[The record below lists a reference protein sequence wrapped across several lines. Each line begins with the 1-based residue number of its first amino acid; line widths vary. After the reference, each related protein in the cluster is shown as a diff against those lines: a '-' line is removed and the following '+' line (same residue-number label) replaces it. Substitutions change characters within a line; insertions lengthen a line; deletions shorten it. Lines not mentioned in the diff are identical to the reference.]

1 LDELKA
7 NSTLDKQG
15 KVRGADCGVDAASAV
30 QNMSRAGMQIAQ
42 AVKACAGKN
51 TSDIL
56 KASAWTGHCAADIE
70 GAVASMLWVATWISM
85 AASHCSDAAKLD
97 TMCAG
102 MIEGLVSAAADI
114 ASSGTAM
121 MDACS
126 EKTAKEG
133 MDMDFTERRLEN
145 EEPPEDEADLELA
158 MCIQDSTLAATA
170 LAQFGVASD
179 QSIFVCPGLADHDN
193 TSTVNE
199 VCAHDVS
206 YMLNRMFQTFAFL
219 GASLTHCGRW
229 LGKHNPGECL
239 SAASQLTASAAG
251 IPMSGT
257 GMDLTCKGTMHYLGE
272 TFGEHGVDLASVAAI
287 ARRRL
292 DGGASADGPVLV

>member
-1 LDELKA
+1 MARLVFTAAHGFALLSASAAGTAPREIGAMEILMA
-7 NSTLDKQG
+7 QSHAGREETINSARSNAVLSATSWLHR
-15 KVRGADCGVDAASAV
+15 VPTNLCCIAASNGA
-30 QNMSRAGMQIAQ
+30 RAGIC
-42 AVKACAGKN
+42 K
-51 TSDIL
+51 
-56 KASAWTGHCAADIE
+56 
-70 GAVASMLWVATWISM
+70 
-85 AASHCSDAAKLD
+85 
-97 TMCAG
+97 
-102 MIEGLVSAAADI
+102 
-114 ASSGTAM
+114 
-121 MDACS
+121 
-126 EKTAKEG
+126 
-133 MDMDFTERRLEN
+133 
-145 EEPPEDEADLELA
+145 
-158 MCIQDSTLAATA
+158 
-170 LAQFGVASD
+170 
-179 QSIFVCPGLADHDN
+179 
-193 TSTVNE
+193 

-272 TFGEHGVDLASVAAI
+272 TFGEHGVDLAKVAAI